1 MENYSGN
8 WEKMNTTKSLLRVAA
23 YSPAPGQGFPNVTT
37 LSWQGRAPLSPS
49 QVPQCNNSLETFP
62 SEHVR
67 ILLHSPCHAQ
77 PRLLCPSRRSQSN
90 LIQEIYWERGI
101 QESRV
106 IASAGVD
113 KGSSKLNRHRASIG
127 LLRGWNLTGWRFPEW
142 ELVRFQSP
150 WSWESSDWLDF
161 LLRDWLVLCSVGQ
174 VQVWLWFQ
182 GWSVILLL
190 VLFSLL
196 APVSGPGCFS
206 FTGSCYRAKECFFS
220 SGQSVFL
227 WLALFPYTV

>member
-1 MENYSGN
+1 MLESC
-8 WEKMNTTKSLLRVAA
+8 S
-23 YSPAPGQGFPNVTT
+23 T
-37 LSWQGRAPLSPS
+37 LPVMLSPGSSAPAEGLS
-49 QVPQCNNSLETFP
+49 QTSFKKFIGRE
-62 SEHVR
+62 E
-67 ILLHSPCHAQ
+67 
-77 PRLLCPSRRSQSN
+77 SRRVEW
-90 LIQEIYWERGI
+90 LPLRGWI
-101 QESRV
+101 KAA
-106 IASAGVD
+106 ASWTG
-113 KGSSKLNRHRASIG
+113 IG

-227 WLALFPYTV
+227 WLALFTYTV